1 MIQVAAQTMTPPRVF
16 IVNGKKMLESRT
28 AYLSGDKK
36 VKYAVQALIKEGNKA
51 LKFAPVSIMD
61 KEQTPPSGDKHDY
74 ISLAAYWFPDPK
86 SPNGLPYIRNDGVR
100 NPEVKNYKDH
110 DNLSKMCDVVFDASV
125 AYYFSSEE
133 KYAEHAVTLIRVW
146 FLDEATKMN
155 PNMKYA
161 QAVLGRNDGRGSGVL
176 DARDLKKI
184 VDAVGLLEGSQS
196 LKKDEGDGLRLWMTQ
211 YFQWITESKNGK
223 DERDAKNNHGT
234 WYDVQA
240 VSIALFLGK
249 IEYAK
254 ERCESAKERRIA
266 FQIQPDGTQ
275 PEELARTKAISY
287 SEFNLQALLE
297 LSLLAENIGIDL
309 WNYTGSHG
317 RGIRKALDYII
328 PYITKEKE
336 TIYKQIDEIK
346 SDNFVPALYVA
357 SLKYNDGTYLSAIA
371 KISEKEL
378 NKNSFVVLF

>member
-1 MIQVAAQTMTPPRVF
+1 MLVAQSKMPPRVF
-16 IVNGKKMLESRT
+16 LVNGKQMLESRT

-51 LKFAPVSIMD
+51 LKFVPVSIMD

-74 ISLAAYWFPDPK
+74 ISLAAYWFPDPNK
-86 SPNGLPYIRNDGVR
+86 PNGLPYIRNDGVR
-100 NPEVKNYKDH
+100 NPDVKNYKDH
-110 DNLSKMCDVVFDASV
+110 DNLSKMCDAVLDASA

-133 KYAEHAVTLIRVW
+133 KYADHAATLIRVW
-146 FLDEATKMN
+146 FLDEATTMN

-196 LKKDEGDGLRLWMTQ
+196 WKKEDLDGLKSWMTK
-211 YFQWITESKNGK
+211 YFHWLTESKNGK

-249 IEYAK
+249 NEYAK
-254 ERCESAKERRIA
+254 ERCETAKEKRIA
-266 FQIQPDGTQ
+266 FQIQPDGKQ
-275 PEELARTKAISY
+275 PEELARTKSVSY
-287 SEFNLQALLE
+287 SEFNLQALME
-297 LSLLAENIGIDL
+297 LSLLAENVGVDL
-309 WNYTGSHG
+309 WNYTGSDG
-317 RGIRKALDYII
+317 QSIQKALDYII

-336 TIYKQIDEIK
+336 TTYKQIDEIK
-346 SDNFVPALYVA
+346 SENIIPALYIA
-357 SLKYNDGTYLSAIA
+357 SLKYNDGAYREVIR
-371 KISEKEL
+371 KISDKEFEK
-378 NKNSFVVLF
+378 NAFIVLY